1 MKKLSI
7 ALMILPFLAAGPA
20 FAQAADPDDM
30 LTPTERGVNR
40 HSDVNPDW
48 TWMTAGHAAKILK
61 GDYDVVLSLEKS
73 GAFWRGKAIRN
84 NKSSHVAVNR
94 YCEVFGH
101 LDHKSLALR
110 ALIAAEPKVAKPAKT
125 MLATLNGSVAAYSSR
140 SAPTALTPAS
150 VRTVMGE
157 VGWTWM
163 TEGQVIRTLKS
174 KGYTDISSATRD
186 EQGIWRANA
195 IKDGL
200 ALRVALDIYA
210 NVEAELSGGGAVAQL
225 SPNGG

>member
-30 LTPTERGVNR
+30 LTPTERGLNR

-48 TWMTAGHAAKILK
+48 TWMREGHAAKILR
-61 GDYDVVLSLEKS
+61 GEGYDVVLRLERS

-84 NKSSHVAVNR
+84 NKSYHVAVNR

-110 ALIAAEPKVAKPAKT
+110 ALIAAEPKVAKPPKT
-125 MLATLNGSVAAYSSR
+125 MLATLNGDVAVSVSR
-140 SAPTALTPAS
+140 AAPTGLTPSA
-150 VRTVMGE
+150 VKTVMGE
-157 VGWTWM
+157 AGWTWM
-163 TEGQVIRTLKS
+163 KEDQATRLLKA
-174 KGYTDISSATRD
+174 KGYDNIHSLIRD
-186 EQGIWRANA
+186 EQGIWRAQAQKANV
-195 IKDGL
+195 
-200 ALRVALDIYA
+200 ALRVGVDIYG
-210 NVEAELSGGGAVAQL
+210 NTEDQPDSQGVAVAAL
-225 SPNGG
+225 GG